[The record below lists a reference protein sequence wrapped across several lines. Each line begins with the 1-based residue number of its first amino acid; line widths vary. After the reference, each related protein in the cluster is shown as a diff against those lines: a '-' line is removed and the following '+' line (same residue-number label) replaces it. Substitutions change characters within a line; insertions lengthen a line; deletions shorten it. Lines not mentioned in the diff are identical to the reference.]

1 MKKLRHSLII
11 TLSFFLFVVISA
23 IGQSPSELRRMR
35 QQQAADSS
43 SKNSST
49 SQPQTASD
57 RRSARMKKDKDQK
70 IFGDEDDMFKATN
83 IPDKWK
89 NESAVVLGMKV
100 SYVYTTS
107 SGQMC
112 NSVETERER
121 IKLLDKAAVDE
132 YSKFYFTTTYNPY
145 AYLYGNKS
153 ASGSSDNAGFRII
166 KKDGTV
172 IDVDLSKAEPVESSD
187 DVPEYEA
194 LYGGGSYS
202 LIAYKKIA
210 IGNLEPGDI
219 IDYYYTNT
227 ISGSKAMSKGV
238 AFPALILKMSQHY
251 PVVAQKVDF
260 LIEKGYYID
269 FASYNGAP
277 ELKQTTI
284 VDHRNVAYSFS
295 DNNREKEKDERYVYP
310 YRVDPVIKFQVV
322 YTSSSEQ
329 DEIPY
334 FLSQKS
340 FTPLNTATPDMVQ
353 KVVCRIAN
361 ESSDAAE
368 TDAKEIIR
376 YMREKHPNVKDN
388 NEYMQDAY
396 YFFRYSKLF
405 QDAKTEFQMNQQTA
419 STNSGGVHFGYA
431 NNTPTYGES
440 ERERDI
446 HGKITDIYFVKTMGL
461 VAHDRK
467 IDYDYL
473 LTVPRNIG
481 TLDNLLL
488 TSEMT
493 WVLRVK
499 GIPETYLYPF
509 DRNTNPNE
517 GEGLIEGADAYVV
530 VPNRNSRV
538 AKLDRQTL
546 PVSKYTDNVYSASVD
561 VTFNSSM
568 DGGAT
573 LKRTITAQGE
583 AKHYYLPEVLVPD
596 VYENLERKR
605 YRYEHDDMTDDE
617 VIAKIRNKKDHDEA
631 VRKTQASMADQVQK
645 RLDLMKEKAAE
656 NFTIDTYDSFNL
668 ISDGREKDSTD
679 LVFNESFKIKD
690 IIKKVGPNY
699 IANVGMLI
707 EKQTN
712 IKDTELNRSND
723 IYYSYPLS
731 SNYQITVNIPA
742 GYKVD
747 GADKL
752 NVNVTNATGGF
763 ISTASVNGN
772 KLTITTKKYYTS
784 NYLPKSSWMDMV
796 KFMRAAYDFSQQK
809 VLLKKA

>member
-1 MKKLRHSLII
+1 MKKLRHSLTA
-11 TLSFFLFVVISA
+11 TLSFLLFVVISA
-23 IGQSPSELRRMR
+23 IGQTPSELRRMH

-43 SKNSST
+43 SNSNSSK
-49 SQPQTASD
+49 PQSASD

-70 IFGDEDDMFKATN
+70 IFGDDDDMFKATTV
-83 IPDKWK
+83 PDKWK

-107 SGQMC
+107 GGGASQAC
-112 NSVETERER
+112 NSVEVERER
-121 IKLLDKAAVDE
+121 IKLLDKAAVDD

-145 AYLYGNKS
+145 ASLYGARS
-153 ASGSSDNAGFRII
+153 TSGSTDNAGFRII

-172 IDVDLSKAEPVESSD
+172 IDVDLSKAEPVESTD

-194 LYGGGSYS
+194 LYGGGSYKV
-202 LIAYKKIA
+202 LAYKKIA

-227 ISGSKAMSKGV
+227 FSDYKGASKGV
-238 AFPALILKMSQHY
+238 AFPPLILKMSQYY

-284 VDHRNVAYSFS
+284 VDHRNIAYSFE
-295 DNNREKEKDERYVYP
+295 DNNREKEKDERFVYP
-310 YRVDPVIKFQVV
+310 YRIDPVIKFQVV

-334 FLSQKS
+334 FLSPKS
-340 FTPLNTATPDMVQ
+340 FTPLNQATPEMVQ

-396 YFFRYSKLF
+396 YYFRYSKLF
-405 QDAKTEFQMNQQTA
+405 QDSKTEFQMNQQTA
-419 STNSGGVHFGYA
+419 ANGNQGYGQ
-431 NNTPTYGES
+431 N

-446 HGKITDIYFVKTMGL
+446 HGKINDIYFVKTMGL

-517 GEGLIEGADAYVV
+517 GNGLIEGADAYVV
-530 VPNRNSRV
+530 VPSRNSRV

-546 PVSKYTDNVYSASVD
+546 PVSKYTDNVYSTSVD
-561 VTFNSSM
+561 VTFNPSM

-617 VIAKIRNKKDHDEA
+617 VIAKIHNKKDHDEA
-631 VRKTQASMADQVQK
+631 VRKTQASMAEQVQK

-690 IIKKVGPNY
+690 LVKKVGPNY

-712 IKDTELNRSND
+712 IKDTELNRSSD
-723 IYYSYPLS
+723 IYYNYPLS

-747 GADKL
+747 GLDKL

-763 ISTASVNGN
+763 ISTASVNGS

-784 NYLPKSSWMDMV
+784 NYLPKSSWLDMV

-809 VLLKKA
+809 VLLKKV